1 MIDHAAQDVR
11 HVLQVSCAIEGTI
24 EILEGGLFIAGNLP
38 TGRIEIPN
46 GSLIVAEGAEIGVEV
61 SVKRLFNLGT
71 IKVSTVTAAELLGQL
86 GKDRGRGSLYRFAAQ
101 RRDACGQGDS
111 LRRNGVQ
118 WCDARQPGPR
128 LVIPMFRELPRPMR
142 RRWAWGRLVALL
154 LVLWASREVVNWPMV
169 WALVRQ
175 YLAHL

>member
-1 MIDHAAQDVR
+1 MNNVSPLQPLAPAPAVPLAPSASPETRIVQDEEGPGYRIDGKQLVIDHAAQDVR

-71 IKVSTVTAAELLGQL
+71 IKVTTVTATELLVNW
-86 GKDRGRGSLYRFAAQ
+86 GSIEA
-101 RRDACGQGDS
+101 DEVSTVS
-111 LRRNGVQ
+111 LRNG
-118 WCDARQPGPR
+118 GT
-128 LVIPMFRELPRPMR
+128 
-142 RRWAWGRLVALL
+142 LVAKEIRYGEMESSG
-154 LVLWASREVVNWPMV
+154 VMQGN
-169 WALVRQ
+169 
-175 YLAHL
+175 LARVS